1 MTSEIEQEYNNLSK
15 KYSLPAFKE
24 IDKEFEISS
33 LEDTSFLLRNTLR
46 KISEKLE
53 FYTNMLNDLLQ
64 PDTSSLSSMHE
75 ISFFTEEE
83 KNDIYQ
89 IFKQLMRLNRNITE
103 LILEADEDKTAQFLN
118 SFFTEWLEIKKVLIS
133 CTNKM
138 KKSWEKETTMEQ
150 ELGYF
155 G

>member
-89 IFKQLMRLNRNITE
+89 IFKQLMRLNRNITGFQA
-103 LILEADEDKTAQFLN
+103 LATK
-118 SFFTEWLEIKKVLIS
+118 
-133 CTNKM
+133 
-138 KKSWEKETTMEQ
+138 
-150 ELGYF
+150 
-155 G
+155 

>member
-1 MTSEIEQEYNNLSK
+1 MANEIEQEYNNLSK

-89 IFKQLMRLNRNITE
+89 IFKQLMKLNRNITE

>member
-138 KKSWEKETTMEQ
+138 KKSWEKENTINETNKNK
-150 ELGYF
+150 
-155 G
+155 

>member
-89 IFKQLMRLNRNITE
+89 IFKQLMKLNRNITE